1 MQVEHSNKFLKS
13 ALILI
18 FFGGVFFVYT
28 IYNPSQHSFFIP
40 CPFNYITGYHCPGC
54 GSQRAIHQLLHL
66 NILNALRFNPFLVLS
81 LPVIIYGLGIQIW
94 NFIFETQFRFKLFYS
109 KIFIYGYFGIA
120 VLYWFLRNLPYY
132 PFNLLAPTE

>member
-1 MQVEHSNKFLKS
+1 MLSSKFLKS

-18 FFGGVFFVYT
+18 TFGGIFFVYT

-66 NILNALRFNPFLVLS
+66 NVLRALSLNPFLVLS
-81 LPVIIYGLGIQIW
+81 VPIIVYGLGLQIW

-109 KIFIYGYFGIA
+109 KAFIYGYFGFA
-120 VLYWFLRNLPYY
+120 LLYWFLRNLPYY
-132 PFNLLAPTE
+132 PFNLLAPAE